1 MFRNRVF
8 SDRWNGL
15 MVGIAKAIRAMR
27 HRAGASRPAAL
38 LAAALILLSNVQ
50 TALADSTGAW
60 PSLDAPFSRG
70 PGGYLSP
77 VKIILCWLLF
87 LLWVRTTDFVSQDC
101 QRMRLNYVVWNSVVF
116 FTFVAAFILLWMIP
130 LFAIGFVLLL
140 MAYIG
145 PLTAYIMYRN
155 STVTAERRILTP
167 DHLKHVWEDRI
178 KQIGVKVDPEKKK
191 AKREGP
197 PVQFIGKGGQT
208 DRENTANVLL
218 AKQNPGWPAARE
230 LIADMIEHRADS
242 AMLDFTQAEV
252 TVRYQIDGVW
262 HNYESRDRESGDAML
277 TVLKQVA
284 ALKPAERKAK
294 QEGAFA
300 AEFKGLKKNCRI
312 ASQGVP
318 TGERVVLNMADTV
331 DRMWTMEELG
341 MRNKVE
347 EQLNEV
353 LNRSKGI
360 VLFTSLPAGGLTTTL
375 DTAVRSLDRFMR
387 DVVAIE
393 DAAHRE
399 HEIQNVQIMTFNS
412 AGGETAITALGKA
425 IRSYPNV
432 LIVRDLPDANT
443 VEFLCDQVG
452 SDRLVVSGI
461 RAKESAEALLRV
473 LMLKIPAKTF
483 APAVSGVL
491 HQRLIRKLCDKCK
504 EAYAPSAEL
513 LKQLGIPAGRVQ
525 AFYRPPS
532 PQPGQQAP
540 PPCDDCLNV
549 GYKGRTAIFELMV
562 VDDGVRQALV
572 NTPKVDAIRTA
583 ARKAGM
589 RTLQEEGIVLVVK
602 GTTSLAELQRV
613 LKEGT
618 QTKG

>member
-1 MFRNRVF
+1 MR
-8 SDRWNGL
+8 L
-15 MVGIAKAIRAMR
+15 RAW
-27 HRAGASRPAAL
+27 ASRPAAVFV
-38 LAAALILLSNVQ
+38 AALILASDAQ
-50 TALADSTGAW
+50 IAWADTAGNW
-60 PSLDAPFSRG
+60 PSLDAAVSRG

-101 QRMRLNYVVWNSVVF
+101 LRMRLNYVLWNSIVF
-116 FTFVAAFILLWMIP
+116 FTFVGAFILLWMIP

-145 PLTAYIMYRN
+145 PLTAYILYRN
-155 STVTAERRILTP
+155 STVTPERRILTP
-167 DHLKHVWEDRI
+167 DHLRHVWQDRI

-197 PVQFIGKGGQT
+197 PVQFTGKGGQT

-218 AKQNPGWPAARE
+218 AKQNPGWPIARE

-262 HNYESRDRESGDAML
+262 HNYESRKRESGDPML
-277 TVLKQVA
+277 AVLKTVA
-284 ALKPAERKAK
+284 ALKPAERQKK

-300 AEFKGLKKNCRI
+300 VEFKGSKKNCRI
-312 ASQGVP
+312 AAQGVP
-318 TGERVVLNMADTV
+318 TGERVVIYMTDTV

-341 MRNKVE
+341 LRKKLE
-347 EQLNEV
+347 EQLNGA
-353 LNRSKGI
+353 LSQPKGI
-360 VLFTSLPAGGLTTTL
+360 VLFSSLPVGGLTTTL

-399 HEIQNVQIMTFNS
+399 HDIQNVPLTTYDS
-412 AGGETAITALGKA
+412 AAGETALTALAKV

-432 LIVRDLPDANT
+432 LVVRDLPDANT
-443 VEFLCDQVG
+443 VDFLCDQVG
-452 SDRLVVSGI
+452 SDRLVISGI
-461 RAKESAEALLRV
+461 RAKEIAEALLRV

-483 APAVSGVL
+483 APAVTAVV
-491 HQRLIRKLCDKCK
+491 HQRLIRKLCEKCK
-504 EAYAPSAEL
+504 EAYAPPADL

-549 GYKGRTAIFELMV
+549 GYKGRTAIFELML
-562 VDDGVRQALV
+562 VDDAVRQALV
-572 NTPKVDAIRTA
+572 NTPKVDAIRMA

-613 LKEGT
+613 LKG
-618 QTKG
+618 

>member
-1 MFRNRVF
+1 MFHNREF

-15 MVGIAKAIRAMR
+15 MFGIARAIRGMR
-27 HRAGASRPAAL
+27 LRAVRSRAAASRLTGL
-38 LAAALILLSNVQ
+38 LAAALVLVSNAQ
-50 TALADSTGAW
+50 IAWADTAGNW

-101 QRMRLNYVVWNSVVF
+101 LRMRLNYVVWNSVVF

-140 MAYIG
+140 MAYAG
-145 PLTAYIMYRN
+145 PLTAYVVYRN
-155 STVTAERRILTP
+155 STVTPERRILTP
-167 DHLKHVWEDRI
+167 DHLRHVWQDRI
-178 KQIGVKVDPEKKK
+178 KQIGVKVDPEKKR

-197 PVQFIGKGGQT
+197 PVQFTGKGGQT
-208 DRENTANVLL
+208 ERENTANVLL
-218 AKQNPGWPAARE
+218 AKQNPGFPIARE

-262 HNYESRDRESGDAML
+262 HNYESRDRESGDPML
-277 TVLKQVA
+277 AVLKLVA
-284 ALKPAERKAK
+284 ALKPAERQKK

-300 AEFKGLKKNCRI
+300 VEFQGSKKNCRI

-318 TGERVVLNMADTV
+318 TGERVVLHMADTV
-331 DRMWTMEELG
+331 DRMWTIEELG
-341 MRNKVE
+341 MRNKIE
-347 EQLNEV
+347 EQLNEA
-353 LNRSKGI
+353 LGRSRGL

-399 HEIQNVQIMTFNS
+399 HEIQNVPVTTFNS
-412 AGGETAITALGKA
+412 AVGETALTALAKV

-432 LIVRDLPDANT
+432 LVVRDLPDANT
-443 VEFLCDQVG
+443 VDFLCDQVNE
-452 SDRLVVSGI
+452 DRLVVSGI

-483 APAVSGVL
+483 APAVTAVL
-491 HQRLIRKLCDKCK
+491 HQRLIRKLCEKCK
-504 EAYAPSAEL
+504 EAYAPPADL

-532 PQPGQQAP
+532 PQPGQQTP

-549 GYKGRTAIFELMV
+549 GYKGRTAIFELMI
-562 VDDGVRQALV
+562 VDDGVRQALI
-572 NTPKVDAIRTA
+572 NTPKVESVRTA

-613 LKEGT
+613 LKG
-618 QTKG
+618 